1 MTLSRFFYISAKACY
16 KMLPEFIRL
25 RYRERILLFIGLI
38 MTTRDQIRFKRNN
51 IKYSLV
57 KSINCLTI
65 SYKLLV
71 SMQNRTSALGMQIL
85 LGQDGS
91 IKQLPKIEDSILDVH
106 LYFFKEITLLGGTDA
121 LINKNK
127 LYHQELLE
135 MEKNHDLKRGDI
147 FLLFDKVKKNEV
159 FLVPDGK
166 RKLIEPNILYI
177 SLLKEHSTNY
187 YHWMTEIMPRAIFV
201 YQQFGKENVQKL
213 IKNKKIVFLIDEHIP
228 KQCLEALTYC
238 IDLPFTTEVVYKNE
252 LLTCNN
258 LIYCSPFWQSLDNT
272 TGNIPKHEEFFLD
285 MYALKLV
292 HDAIQNKY
300 SQIDSEKKEPK
311 RKIYLQRKPTQMRS
325 IINYQEVENFMI
337 QESFEILDTSNLS
350 FIEQVKLFS
359 EAKIVIGASGATFT
373 NLLYM
378 QNNTIAI
385 NFYPS
390 HPATNHG
397 IFQPLADVSGVKL
410 IHYKTIP
417 VDDKSIHS
425 NFMVD
430 LNIIQNILK
439 DLDI

>member
-1 MTLSRFFYISAKACY
+1 ME
-16 KMLPEFIRL
+16 KMRL
-25 RYRERILLFIGLI
+25 
-38 MTTRDQIRFKRNN
+38 IRFIYRIFKN
-51 IKYSLV
+51 I
-57 KSINCLTI
+57 
-65 SYKLLV
+65 YKLLV
-71 SMQNRTSALGMQIL
+71 PKFIRKYTDSKILLFLNLLREIKFKSTGQKYRLVKNIKDLDIKYKLFESIKNRTSVLNTQTL
-85 LGQDGS
+85 LNKEGNFS
-91 IKQLPKIEDSILDVH
+91 YINSVENPVLDIN
-106 LYFFKEITLLGGTDA
+106 LYLFKDITVLGGTDA
-121 LINKNK
+121 LINKTK
-127 LYHQELLE
+127 IYHQELLAMDE
-135 MEKNHDLKRGDI
+135 HHDLKQHDI
-147 FLLFDKVKKNEV
+147 FFFDKKNKKNI
-159 FLVPDGK
+159 FLHSTK
-166 RKLIEPNILYI
+166 IRKLDDERNVYI
-177 SLLKEHSTNY
+177 SLLKEHSLNY
-187 YHWMTEIMPRAIFV
+187 YHWMTEIMPRAIFTCQTLKYDNTKMV
-201 YQQFGKENVQKL
+201 KG
-213 IKNKKIVFLIDEHIP
+213 KKIVFLIDEHIP
-228 KQCLEALTYC
+228 KQCLEALTFC

-325 IINYQEVENFMI
+325 IINYQKVENFMI
-337 QESFEILDTSNLS
+337 EESFEILDTSNLS

-378 QNNTIAI
+378 QNNTVAI

-417 VDDKSIHS
+417 VDDKSLHS

>member
-25 RYRERILLFIGLI
+25 RYRERILLFLGII
-38 MTTRDQIRFKRNN
+38 ITRDQIIFKCNN

-71 SMQNRTSALGMQIL
+71 SMQNRTSALGMQTL

-91 IKQLPKIEDSILDVH
+91 IKQLPKIEDTTLDVH

-135 MEKNHDLKRGDI
+135 MEENHDLKRGDI

-166 RKLIEPNILYI
+166 RKLNESNTLYI
-177 SLLKEHSTNY
+177 SLLKEHATNY
-187 YHWMTEIMPRAIFV
+187 YHWMTEIMPRAIFTCQTLKYDNTKMV
-201 YQQFGKENVQKL
+201 EG
-213 IKNKKIVFLIDEHIP
+213 KKIVFLIDEHIP
-228 KQCLEALTYC
+228 KQCLEALTFC

-292 HDAIQNKY
+292 HDAIQNKFN
-300 SQIDSEKKEPK
+300 QIDSKKKEPK

-325 IINYQEVENFMI
+325 IINYEEVENFMI
-337 QESFEILDTSNLS
+337 EESFEILDTSNLS

-378 QNNTIAI
+378 QNNTVAI

-417 VDDKSIHS
+417 VDDESIHS

>member
-25 RYRERILLFIGLI
+25 RYRERILVFLNQLRKIKFKLSN
-38 MTTRDQIRFKRNN
+38 TRYD
-51 IKYSLV
+51 LV
-57 KSINCLTI
+57 QSIDALDIPT
-65 SYKLLV
+65 KLLT
-71 SMQNRTSALGMQIL
+71 SIQNRSSTLGMQTL
-85 LGQDGS
+85 VSQDGS
-91 IKQLPKIEDSILDVH
+91 IKQLPKIEDSTLDVH
-106 LYFFKEITLLGGTDA
+106 LYLFKEITLLGGTDA
-121 LINKNK
+121 LIKKNK
-127 LYHQELLE
+127 LYHQELLA
-135 MEKNHDLKRGDI
+135 MEENHDLKRKDV
-147 FLLFDKVKKNEV
+147 FFLFDKNKKKEV
-159 FLVPDGK
+159 FLVPYTKKNLDNK
-166 RKLIEPNILYI
+166 NILYI
-177 SLLKEHSTNY
+177 SLLKEHATNY
-187 YHWMTEIMPRAIFV
+187 YHWMTEIMPRAIFSCQTLKYDNTKMV
-201 YQQFGKENVQKL
+201 EG
-213 IKNKKIVFLIDEHIP
+213 KKIVFLIDEHIP
-228 KQCLEALTYC
+228 KQCLEALTFC

-272 TGNIPKHEEFFLD
+272 TGSVPNHKEFFLD
-285 MYALKLV
+285 MYALRLV
-292 HDAIQNKY
+292 HDAVQNKF
-300 SQIDSEKKEPK
+300 SQKDSDKKEPI

-325 IINYQEVENFMI
+325 IVNYEEVENFMI
-337 QESFEILDTSNLS
+337 QENFEILDTSNLS

-378 QNNTIAI
+378 QNNTVAI

-417 VDDKSIHS
+417 VDDKSLHS